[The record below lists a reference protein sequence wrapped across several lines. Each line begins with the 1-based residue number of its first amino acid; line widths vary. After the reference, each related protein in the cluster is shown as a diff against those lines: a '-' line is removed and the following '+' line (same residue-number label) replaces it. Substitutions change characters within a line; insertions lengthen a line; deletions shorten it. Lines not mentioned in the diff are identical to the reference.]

1 MLECVR
7 HLVENVETWHSE
19 FLFGIYR
26 LLGFLVKLDL
36 SVNNLESCY
45 RIAAIGM
52 RTSDECV
59 QQFSLKLLNEICME
73 RPEVVTS
80 QISPQLFGK
89 LVDLMMHKNNEI
101 HAGAMR
107 FVS

>member
-45 RIAAIGM
+45 RIAAI
-52 RTSDECV
+52 
-59 QQFSLKLLNEICME
+59 
-73 RPEVVTS
+73 
-80 QISPQLFGK
+80 
-89 LVDLMMHKNNEI
+89 
-101 HAGAMR
+101 
-107 FVS
+107 